1 MSFYE
6 TTPLGRIVNRF
17 SKDIDVI
24 DTLLPR
30 NVYSFL
36 QTFVSILGTLFLICY
51 STPFFLTVLVPL
63 CLLYIF
69 IQVRESGRC
78 IKVARYSFYNALKVN
93 WWFRNFFWLLNLA
106 VLSILGINK
115 IKIKCFLVM
124 LLETTYNMEM
134 TNNCYFFIQFYS
146 CLSLVDLFFRNGRP
160 KQFSFFFSCSCRI
173 LSHWLS
179 QTLLF
184 NRGYTWLLHDS
195 YNVWNP
201 LVDLRSTLISLK
213 QSMVWA
219 QSELLMHREDL
230 FLWMITT

>member
-1 MSFYE
+1 MELYFRFWPFFFSLPLKSPLLALVFGWLIGVQLTFAGAATLAFLCINGSTVLHERLLDNILRLPMSFYE

-93 WWFRNFFWLLNLA
+93 W
-106 VLSILGINK
+106 
-115 IKIKCFLVM
+115 
-124 LLETTYNMEM
+124 
-134 TNNCYFFIQFYS
+134 
-146 CLSLVDLFFRNGRP
+146 
-160 KQFSFFFSCSCRI
+160 
-173 LSHWLS
+173 
-179 QTLLF
+179 
-184 NRGYTWLLHDS
+184 
-195 YNVWNP
+195 
-201 LVDLRSTLISLK
+201 
-213 QSMVWA
+213 
-219 QSELLMHREDL
+219 
-230 FLWMITT
+230 